1 MEGILDPRTGG
12 FSHMRVH
19 YYYDDVIVM
28 NARRGFDGME
38 KDMDD
43 MNRENRI
50 GIGLTG
56 DSRK

>member
-1 MEGILDPRTGG
+1 
-12 FSHMRVH
+12 MRVH

-43 MNRENRI
+43 MYRENRI